1 MKGKSLIGV
10 ILAAICVT
18 VTYLLPGSEELS
30 HEGITALGVLG
41 MASILW
47 ISNTLPFGVTG
58 LLALVMLVLLGVS
71 DMASVF
77 VGFSNSSVIFVIT
90 VFCLTAA
97 VMNTKLTLR
106 LINKLLRWAGS
117 SAEKLVLA
125 YMAAAAL
132 LSSVMSNVPVT
143 VLFLGLAQ
151 PVLKA
156 VGAKPGSSRL
166 GKCLMIGIPFAAV
179 NGGMATPA
187 GSSFNVLAMGVF
199 ESIAGKPLTFLQWMA
214 VGLPT
219 AIVATLVCWICLVKI
234 FKPEAINEECS
245 ASIREEAENAGKISA
260 YEKKVLFMLVAM
272 PVLWILGTWF
282 PALDVTVVSI
292 IGFVVMFMPGINIL
306 TWKQFEESVP
316 WNIILKVYIN
326 GQKTFITY
334 ADRVP
339 YMLLMARNYENEIPQ
354 KDMSMYWLPMNTP
367 GVKVTPLDKI
377 GQHMINSCEVYL
389 ENVVLDESA
398 LVGKKGRGF
407 FQLMKNFEVE
417 RLMSTA
423 MNVGMAQAAYEEA
436 ARYATERVQFGK
448 TIGSFQLTQE
458 KIINMAI
465 KIENMRNMVYHYAWM
480 KQNGMSIA
488 TESAMAKYYTS
499 RAAFEVVDDAMQIM
513 GGIGYTNDVRIARLW
528 RDCRLSRIMAGTD
541 EIMVHIAGRALLK
554 EFANK

>member
-1 MKGKSLIGV
+1 MNAEKKNFYGWILLVAIGIMFLCSSGFILVGASVVNPLMMADSSMNMNATLMGLGFTLFVLCQGIPAPLIGQF
-10 ILAAICVT
+10 
-18 VTYLLPGSEELS
+18 
-30 HEGITALGVLG
+30 IT
-41 MASILW
+41 
-47 ISNTLPFGVTG
+47 
-58 LLALVMLVLLGVS
+58 
-71 DMASVF
+71 
-77 VGFSNSSVIFVIT
+77 
-90 VFCLTAA
+90 
-97 VMNTKLTLR
+97 K
-106 LINKLLRWAGS
+106 
-117 SAEKLVLA
+117 
-125 YMAAAAL
+125 Y
-132 LSSVMSNVPVT
+132 
-143 VLFLGLAQ
+143 
-151 PVLKA
+151 
-156 VGAKPGSSRL
+156 
-166 GKCLMIGIPFAAV
+166 
-179 NGGMATPA
+179 
-187 GSSFNVLAMGVF
+187 
-199 ESIAGKPLTFLQWMA
+199 
-214 VGLPT
+214 
-219 AIVATLVCWICLVKI
+219 
-234 FKPEAINEECS
+234 
-245 ASIREEAENAGKISA
+245 
-260 YEKKVLFMLVAM
+260 
-272 PVLWILGTWF
+272 
-282 PALDVTVVSI
+282 
-292 IGFVVMFMPGINIL
+292 
-306 TWKQFEESVP
+306 
-316 WNIILKVYIN
+316 
-326 GQKTFITY
+326 GQKKTF
-334 ADRVP
+334 
-339 YMLLMARNYENEIPQ
+339 MLLMARNYENEIPQ

>member
-1 MKGKSLIGV
+1 MYEFKKTEDQELLLESLKEVYERNDLDAYFKECDEKHEFPQKAIDVMVDAGFATLGIPEQYGGTEV
-10 ILAAICVT
+10 DILTQCMVVEQAC
-18 VTYLLPGSEELS
+18 
-30 HEGITALGVLG
+30 ALGFPNLCWMNFACEVDDMLAFGSPEQQAETMKNAMTGTKPFSLG
-41 MASILW
+41 FTEP
-47 ISNTLPFGVTG
+47 N
-58 LLALVMLVLLGVS
+58 
-71 DMASVF
+71 
-77 VGFSNSSVIFVIT
+77 
-90 VFCLTAA
+90 
-97 VMNTKLTLR
+97 
-106 LINKLLRWAGS
+106 AGS
-117 SAEKLVLA
+117 DNSA
-125 YMAAAAL
+125 
-132 LSSVMSNVPVT
+132 MST
-143 VLFLGLAQ
+143 
-151 PVLKA
+151 
-156 VGAKPGSSRL
+156 R
-166 GKCLMIGIPFAAV
+166 
-179 NGGMATPA
+179 
-187 GSSFNVLAMGVF
+187 
-199 ESIAGKPLTFLQWMA
+199 
-214 VGLPT
+214 
-219 AIVATLVCWICLVKI
+219 
-234 FKPEAINEECS
+234 
-245 ASIREEAENAGKISA
+245 AEHRDG
-260 YEKKVLFMLVAM
+260 
-272 PVLWILGTWF
+272 
-282 PALDVTVVSI
+282 
-292 IGFVVMFMPGINIL
+292 
-306 TWKQFEESVP
+306 
-316 WNIILKVYIN
+316 KVYIN

-499 RAAFEVVDDAMQIM
+499 RAAFEVVDDAMQMICFTCPHQLDLPEEIEARLVDKMMVTAEKYIPGLSEHIIIKEVLFNSDIM
-513 GGIGYTNDVRIARLW
+513 TASGKGGAGIGIGQV
-528 RDCRLSRIMAGTD
+528 AGQTGAYRPKIKLPV
-541 EIMVHIAGRALLK
+541 EGAYVVGAAAGGAGVGTELAVNSAI
-554 EFANK
+554 EFFDNYCK